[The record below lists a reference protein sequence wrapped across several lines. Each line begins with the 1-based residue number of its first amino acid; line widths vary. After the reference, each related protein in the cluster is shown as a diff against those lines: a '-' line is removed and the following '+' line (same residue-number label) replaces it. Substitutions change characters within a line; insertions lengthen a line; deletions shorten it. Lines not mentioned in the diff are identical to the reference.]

1 MGRHR
6 GRVASTS
13 LVANEDEVPAY
24 LTALLCLH
32 GGADFLTRF
41 RLASQPI
48 LDIPRAYRSAIR
60 SVDAVLAGALRK
72 QCVPPHALQDL
83 VGFWV
88 DLHARPPCRI
98 LVARTRLIA
107 YRAVDN
113 RVYHSVRRFLVRR
126 HKVQSQG
133 TRRFSDEVVHG
144 EFGVLRL
151 RHVHIGAAPTGA
163 R

>member
-1 MGRHR
+1 MEQG
-6 GRVASTS
+6 
-13 LVANEDEVPAY
+13 DESQ
-24 LTALLCLH
+24 H
-32 GGADFLTRF
+32 GGDRRHDSCHDTTSHPLAITRFLCDVRF

-48 LDIPRAYRSAIR
+48 LDIPCAYRSAIR